1 MNGAGLRFAI
11 VAIGF
16 NPIPGGGEE
25 IYPPDP
31 PPCHFSTK
39 TKIIK

>member
-31 PPCHFSTK
+31 PPVTFLQK
-39 TKIIK
+39 QK